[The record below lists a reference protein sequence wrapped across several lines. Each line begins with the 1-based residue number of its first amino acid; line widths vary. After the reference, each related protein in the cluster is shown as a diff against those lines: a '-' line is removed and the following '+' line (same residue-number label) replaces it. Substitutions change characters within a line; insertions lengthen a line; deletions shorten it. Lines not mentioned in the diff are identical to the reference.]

1 MFTILHLS
9 DPHFGAANHHQAEA
23 ILDIAATLQP
33 DFTLVSGDFSMRAR
47 KREMRAA
54 AHWYMELPVPRMAI
68 PGNHDV
74 PLLNHLYDRF
84 FNSFG
89 RYKRYI
95 DPKLEPHAE
104 LPVGKLIGLNSSTPF
119 GLHIDWSRGFLS
131 PQQGH
136 RMEKA
141 FTSLPPEL
149 FRLVTFHHPLHR
161 KGEGTRTLVHP
172 LTLIL
177 RSLAIGGVDI
187 VFAGHFHQAYAGII
201 DLHNDGRNVLVSQA
215 ATCCSTRLKGEPA
228 GFHVVKLET
237 GPKRAEIHR
246 YAWHIDCFQLEHISR
261 FEKNYQ
267 RWKNLDD

>member
-33 DFTLVSGDFSMRAR
+33 DFTLVSGDFTMRAR

-54 AHWYMELPVPRMAI
+54 MDWYLRLPAPRMAI

-89 RYKRYI
+89 RYKMYI
-95 DPKLEPHAE
+95 DPILEPSRM
-104 LPVGKLIGLNSSTPF
+104 LPIGKIIGLNSSTPF
-119 GLHIDWSRGFLS
+119 GMHIDWSRGFLL
-131 PQQGH
+131 PQQIH
-136 RMEKA
+136 RIEQA
-141 FTSLPPEL
+141 FTDIPLDQ

-161 KGEGTRTLVHP
+161 KNETTRILIHP
-172 LTLIL
+172 LSMIQK
-177 RSLAIGGVDI
+177 SLATGKVDI
-187 VFAGHFHQAYAGII
+187 VFAGHFHQSYTGVV
-201 DLHNDGRNVLVSQA
+201 DLHHKDRTTLVSQA

-228 GFHVVKLET
+228 GFHLLKLQT
-237 GPKRAEIHR
+237 NPMQAHIHR
-246 YAWHIDCFQLEHISR
+246 YVWHHGIFQLETVTR
-261 FEKNYQ
+261 YEKRGY
-267 RWKNLDD
+267 RWHTMDD